1 MEIEGRKESPDR
13 IIVVSEEI
21 LSRLRMS
28 PSFLRRSGVR
38 FLLVYSGPEALTLA
52 GASDPAVVLL
62 DYALPVLRADQVC
75 REMKASPKLRDIPVV
90 IAGPA
95 LPPEFETSCRAAGCD
110 AFFRSPVDL
119 SSLVATL
126 GVLLGVTQRQEP
138 RLSVLLSVSFEHVT
152 SQTRGRSRD
161 LSLSGIQV
169 RTAYRYGKGR
179 AVRVRFSLDETSPF
193 LAEGEV
199 IRCDSTEEGDF
210 DLGIRFVGLA
220 IQQRDRLAEFLE
232 RRGASVAPLI

>member
-28 PSFLRRSGVR
+28 TSFLRRSGVR

-52 GASDPAVVLL
+52 GASEPAVVLL

-95 LPPEFETSCRAAGCD
+95 FPPEFDQSCRAAGCD

-119 SSLVATL
+119 PFLIATL

-138 RLSVLLSVSFEHVT
+138 RLSVLLSVCFDGVT
-152 SQTRGRSRD
+152 AQTRGRPRD

-179 AVRVRFSLDETSPF
+179 AVRVRLSLDETSPF

-199 IRCDSTEEGDF
+199 IHCDPTEEGDF

-220 IQQRDRLAEFLE
+220 IQHRHRLAEFLE